1 MVLLQYLVRITFRSS
16 AQADSTCRKK
26 AFSQLSVQ
34 FADKIVTFVKF
45 PQSFDVIWKLL
56 FAWRGVSCRLP
67 FARHAPILVQTCLPG
82 NRSQHLQ
89 VEKNRSC
96 VFTQPFF

>member
-45 PQSFDVIWKLL
+45 PQSFDVI
-56 FAWRGVSCRLP
+56 
-67 FARHAPILVQTCLPG
+67 
-82 NRSQHLQ
+82 
-89 VEKNRSC
+89 
-96 VFTQPFF
+96 